1 MDGIT
6 VTMRRARK
14 AVELP
19 GGMNVTRKIN
29 LERGISYPSMPG
41 SLFCSDYRL
50 QEGRDR
56 V

>member
-1 MDGIT
+1 MDSIS

-14 AVELP
+14 VVELP
-19 GGMNVTRKIN
+19 GGMNVKRKIN
-29 LERGISYPSMPG
+29 IERGTSYPSMPG
-41 SLFCSDYRL
+41 FLFFSDYRL